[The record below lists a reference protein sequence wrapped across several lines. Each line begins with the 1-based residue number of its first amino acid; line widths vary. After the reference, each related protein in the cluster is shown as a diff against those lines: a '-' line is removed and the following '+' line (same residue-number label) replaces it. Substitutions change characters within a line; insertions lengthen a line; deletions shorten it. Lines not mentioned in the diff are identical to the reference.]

1 MPLSD
6 DPWILEHSVIDPERL
21 HALGMITLFWNQCE
35 RNLWHLFCLVF
46 DFHPRV
52 GWIIAHDMGDVA
64 ICERIKE
71 MLKIQ
76 PINENTKKLVLSVL
90 ASYDICRINRNT
102 LTHFTVRPDEDGQ
115 FSFVRTKGPVPIQH
129 LLPSSLEDVRSVA
142 FEVKVLSHY
151 IWDLYRGLHTFGS
164 EKPTPLP
171 PILEPPE
178 LLWKPPPKNE

>member
-64 ICERIKE
+64 ICERISP
-71 MLKIQ
+71 MA
-76 PINENTKKLVLSVL
+76 NS
-90 ASYDICRINRNT
+90 
-102 LTHFTVRPDEDGQ
+102 
-115 FSFVRTKGPVPIQH
+115 
-129 LLPSSLEDVRSVA
+129 PSSPPGVQREHPSKRWWRSKA
-142 FEVKVLSHY
+142 IGGRSRTVLRPRKTSSGS
-151 IWDLYRGLHTFGS
+151 ITTRADPGMGGIATF
-164 EKPTPLP
+164 P
-171 PILEPPE
+171 
-178 LLWKPPPKNE
+178 W